1 MALSVRGDMA
11 AERSDPTEE
20 AGRII
25 RFRPRAPD
33 PGRSPVWPGGG
44 VRKDP
49 SPVDDLGRFARGGDD
64 DDYRHR
70 MTMNA
75 LAFLVCLLLAASAVW
90 LADQLAEMRKNQD
103 CVLSGRPGC
112 TKVDFPPR
120 ER

>member
-1 MALSVRGDMA
+1 MA

-33 PGRSPVWPGGG
+33 PSQSPAWPDR
-44 VRKDP
+44 VRPKDP

-64 DDYRHR
+64 DDYPHR

-75 LAFLVCLLLAASAVW
+75 LAFLACFLLAVAAVW